1 MSVYEGIW
9 RPNKYPEKGIA
20 YGESNPPKHVI
31 LRNSL
36 VAYNTTVNIQP
47 DIQPEEI
54 QECIDAQLDT
64 LSHHFEKCS
73 QETFMFLAELVNR
86 NPEIK
91 SPSLLYYKMMCE
103 AEEDRCRGLVG
114 SD

>member
-1 MSVYEGIW
+1 MGVFEGPLGTYW
-9 RPNKYPEKGIA
+9 RPNRYPNE
-20 YGESNPPKHVI
+20 EREDVVSNQPKLRI

-36 VAYNTTVNIQP
+36 DAYNTTVNNQL

-64 LSHHFEKCS
+64 LSHHFKKCS

-86 NPEIK
+86 KPEIP
-91 SPSLLYYKMMCE
+91 STSLLYAKMMY
-103 AEEDRCRGLVG
+103 
-114 SD
+114 